1 MLNRS
6 KLAAASLVLVTFVA
20 GGVVGSA
27 ISDAWGNDEPPR
39 SERGRGRE
47 GDREP
52 RPSYS
57 ERLGDA
63 LALTAAQRES
73 VSVILK
79 RRQEGLG
86 QIWSETRPRF
96 DSLRFEIR
104 EDISGQLDSA
114 QQATYEEMIAKSD
127 SARAAREA
135 RENDGRGSDGG
146 HRHDW

>member
-6 KLAAASLVLVTFVA
+6 KIAAASLVLVTFAA
-20 GGVVGSA
+20 GGVVGSV
-27 ISDAWGNDEPPR
+27 ISNAWGNDELPR
-39 SERGRGRE
+39 SERGRGRD
-47 GDREP
+47 GDRER

-63 LALTAAQRES
+63 LELTAAQRES

-86 QIWSETRPRF
+86 QIWTETQPRF
-96 DSLRFEIR
+96 DSLRIEIR
-104 EDISGQLDSA
+104 KDISEQLDPS
-114 QQATYEEMIAKSD
+114 QQTTYQEMIAKSD

>member
-20 GGVVGSA
+20 GGVVGSVV
-27 ISDAWGNDEPPR
+27 SRAWDDDDGPR
-39 SERGRGRE
+39 SEHGRGRD
-47 GDREP
+47 GDRER

-63 LALTAAQRES
+63 LELSAAQRES

-86 QIWSETRPRF
+86 HIWAETQPRF
-96 DSLRFEIR
+96 DSLRLEIR
-104 EDISGQLDSA
+104 KDISGQLDSS
-114 QQATYEEMIAKSD
+114 QQATFQEMIARSD
-127 SARAAREA
+127 SARAARES
-135 RENDGRGSDGG
+135 RENDGRGSEGD
-146 HRHDW
+146 HRYDR

>member
-20 GGVVGSA
+20 GGVVGSV
-27 ISDAWGNDEPPR
+27 ISDAWGNDEQPS
-39 SERGRGRE
+39 SERTRGRD
-47 GDREP
+47 GDRER

-63 LALTAAQRES
+63 LDLTTAQRES

-86 QIWSETRPRF
+86 QIWTETQPRF
-96 DSLRFEIR
+96 DSLRLEIR
-104 EDISGQLDSA
+104 DDISKQLDSA
-114 QQATYEEMIAKSD
+114 QQTTYQEMISRSD

-135 RENDGRGSDGG
+135 RENDDRESDGG
-146 HRHDW
+146 HRYEW

>member
-6 KLAAASLVLVTFVA
+6 KIAAASLVLVTFAA
-20 GGVVGSA
+20 GGVVGSV
-27 ISDAWGNDEPPR
+27 ISDAWGNDELPR
-39 SERGRGRE
+39 SERGRGRD
-47 GDREP
+47 GDRER

-63 LALTAAQRES
+63 LELTAAQRES

-86 QIWSETRPRF
+86 QIWTETQPRF
-96 DSLRFEIR
+96 DSLRIEIR
-104 EDISGQLDSA
+104 KDISEQLDLS
-114 QQATYEEMIAKSD
+114 QQATYQEMIAKSD

-135 RENDGRGSDGG
+135 REDDGRGSDGG

>member
-86 QIWSETRPRF
+86 QIWTETQPRF
-96 DSLRFEIR
+96 DSLRIEIR
-104 EDISGQLDSA
+104 KDISEQLDPS
-114 QQATYEEMIAKSD
+114 QQTTYQEMIAKSD

>member
-20 GGVVGSA
+20 GGVVGSV
-27 ISDAWGNDEPPR
+27 ISDAWGNDDLSRPER
-39 SERGRGRE
+39 SRGRD
-47 GDREP
+47 GDRER

-63 LALTAAQRES
+63 LGLTAAQRES
-73 VSVILK
+73 VTVILK

-86 QIWSETRPRF
+86 QIWAETQPRF

-104 EDISGQLDSA
+104 DDISQQLDA
-114 QQATYEEMIAKSD
+114 LQQASYREMIARSD
-127 SARAAREA
+127 SARAAHEA
-135 RENDGRGSDGG
+135 RENDSRGPDGG
-146 HRHDW
+146 YRYDW